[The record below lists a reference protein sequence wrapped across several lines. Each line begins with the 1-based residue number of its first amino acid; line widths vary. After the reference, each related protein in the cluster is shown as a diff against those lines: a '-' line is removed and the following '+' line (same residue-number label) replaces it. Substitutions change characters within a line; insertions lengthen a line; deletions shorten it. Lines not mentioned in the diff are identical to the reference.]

1 MTAVADRFGLSRIG
15 QIAMTVDDLPRAV
28 AFYRD
33 ALGMRFLFE
42 APPAMAF
49 FDCGGVRLMMSLPE
63 DTGQAAGQRFAS
75 ILYFTVPDIEEAA
88 AALDGRGVKFETAP
102 HLVARLPHADLWMG
116 FFRDPESN
124 LLAIMSEVAREK
136 SEV

>member
-1 MTAVADRFGLSRIG
+1 MTAVAGGFGLSRIG

-33 ALGMRFLFE
+33 VLGLKFLFE

-63 DTGQAAGQRFAS
+63 ATGEAAGQRFAS
-75 ILYFTVPDIEEAA
+75 IIYYTVPDIQEAA
-88 AALDGRGVKFETAP
+88 AALGARGVLFEASP
-102 HLVARLPHADLWMG
+102 HVVARLPHADLWMG
-116 FFRDPESN
+116 FFRDPERN
-124 LLAIMSEVAREK
+124 LLAIMSEVARA
-136 SEV
+136 